1 MSKVWKLRIVSVA
14 LAAAIAG
21 STMAFIK
28 RGVIYE
34 ALDKRPLPELQE
46 IDYYA
51 EQIDQTYEVFVQ
63 LPPGYDENGPP
74 YPVMYATDGE
84 SATELYDDVVL
95 PLIRQRKIPEIITV
109 SIGYKDVPS
118 PLPFGQIVA
127 PPESESDS
135 AVLNAGAVRI
145 RDYAPGAVEKL
156 PHSGHADEFL
166 KFIVVKIIPF
176 IDATYNTDVHDRC
189 IAGHSLGGLFSFY
202 AQLRAPDTFNRC
214 ISTSPSLFWANRDIF
229 DREEAFSKEHK
240 EWNTRLYLGAGSE
253 DTAILSQTFQLMVDT
268 LAKRD
273 YANLTWTSEW
283 HRGENHMSVIRPAIT
298 AGLEFVY

>member
-1 MSKVWKLRIVSVA
+1 MSNVWKLRIVSIV

-21 STMAFIK
+21 SAMAFIQ
-28 RGVIYE
+28 RGAIYE
-34 ALDKRPLPELQE
+34 ALDKRPVPELQE

-51 EQIDQTYEVFVQ
+51 EQIDQTYTVFVQ
-63 LPPGYDENGPP
+63 LPPGYDESGPS
-74 YPVMYATDGE
+74 YPVLYATDGE
-84 SATELYDDVVL
+84 AATELYDDVVL
-95 PLIRQRKIPEIITV
+95 PLIRQRKIPDIISV

-118 PLPFGQIVA
+118 PIPFAQIVV
-127 PPESESDS
+127 PSPSEP
-135 AVLNAGAVRI
+135 AILNAGAVRI
-145 RDYAPGAVEKL
+145 RDYAPGAVESL
-156 PHSGHADEFL
+156 PYSGHADEFL

-214 ISTSPSLFWANRDIF
+214 ISTSPSLFWADRDIF
-229 DREEAFSKEHK
+229 NREEAFAKEHK

-253 DTAILSQTFQLMVDT
+253 DTPILSQTFQLMTDT
-268 LAKRD
+268 LEKRD

-283 HRGENHMSVIRPAIT
+283 HRGENHMSVVRPAIA